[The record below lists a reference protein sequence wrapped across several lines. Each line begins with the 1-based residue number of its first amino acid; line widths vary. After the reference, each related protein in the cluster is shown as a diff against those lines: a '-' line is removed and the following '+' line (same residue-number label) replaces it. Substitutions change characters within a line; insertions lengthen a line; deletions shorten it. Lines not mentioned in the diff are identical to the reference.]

1 MPILHQNSAPIHR
14 MNREI
19 LRKTLSRFAGLHGQS
34 FNPALLKSGEAF
46 NHSYEKEDIGVFISD
61 LVLTAVRLEFSL
73 KINYLTEEQLRSA
86 LKEIPSPVLLLE
98 ESPEGWIPVIH
109 SLKEGGDLEAER
121 VLAHSIESIPGDNL
135 PFSRFYK
142 APSPDEIT
150 GEEKFVLITG
160 MAWKSLVSQFNRQD
174 GESRPLTPLR
184 RLMRLLGNERKDIG
198 YIYVY
203 AMIIGVISLS
213 LPIGIQSIINLISGG
228 MFTNSI
234 VVLISLVIV
243 GVLVSGGLQIMQM
256 TMVEILQRRIFAKAS
271 FELAFRIPRVRI
283 EKLAGY
289 YPPELMNRFFEV
301 VNIQKGLPKLL
312 IDMSAAVLQIIFG
325 LLLLSFYHPFF
336 VVFSLLMM
344 VMIYL
349 IFRLSGNKGL
359 ETSLKES
366 KFKYKTAEWFEELA
380 RTLSTFKLAGT
391 TNLPLEKTERFVN
404 NYLNYR
410 KKHFSILI
418 TQYGNILVFKT
429 LITGGILIIGTMLVV
444 DRQITLGQFVAS
456 ELVIII
462 VVGALEKIVLNID
475 VAYDLLTA
483 VEKLGQLTDFPLE
496 NHEGFVTKL
505 PSKRNALE
513 IELNDIHFRYPEAE
527 REALNG
533 LSVKIPAGSRFCI
546 AGYSESGKETL
557 SRLLGGLY
565 TDFEGIFT
573 INGVSYR
580 DIDLTHYRD
589 LVSKNFDR
597 SEILDGTI
605 LENIS
610 LGKPS
615 VKYNQVAAIIEQ
627 LGLMDEINRLPQGI
641 LTNLVGTGN
650 NLSANM
656 MEKII
661 LARCLVVNPG
671 LLIISYPVLLLEK
684 MERNQIYEILMDR
697 NADMTVCFVSNDE
710 ELMEACDQVIVLE
723 KGRLLASGTYAQIKP
738 YLPGH

>member
-1 MPILHQNSAPIHR
+1 MT
-14 MNREI
+14 REI
-19 LRKTLSRFAGLHGQS
+19 LRRTLSRFANLHSQS
-34 FNPALLKSGEAF
+34 FDPALLKSADTY
-46 NHSYEKEDIGVFISD
+46 NYSYADDEIEVFIND
-61 LVLTAVRLEFSL
+61 LILAAARLEFSL
-73 KINYLTEEQLRSA
+73 KANYLDEGQFTAA
-86 LKEIPSPVLLLE
+86 LKEIPSPVIYFE
-98 ESPEGWIPVIH
+98 HSPEGWIPVIH
-109 SLKEGGDLEAER
+109 SVSEDG
-121 VLAHSIESIPGDNL
+121 SIENERILAQGSERQKID
-135 PFSRFYK
+135 
-142 APSPDEIT
+142 APRLEGIVRCDDLSDDSS
-150 GEEKFVLITG
+150 GKKFLLITG
-160 MAWKSLVSQFNRQD
+160 LAWKSLVSHLDRHEGNAK
-174 GESRPLTPLR
+174 PLSPFK

-203 AMIIGVISLS
+203 AMIIGIISLS
-213 LPIGIQSIINLISGG
+213 LPIGIQAIINLVSGG

-283 EKLAGY
+283 EKIAGY

-312 IDMSAAVLQIIFG
+312 IDMSAAMLQIIFG

-336 VVFSLLMM
+336 VVFSLML
-344 VMIYL
+344 VALIYMIFK
-349 IFRLSGNKGL
+349 ISGSKGL

-366 KFKYKTAEWFEELA
+366 KYKYKTAEWFEELA

-391 TNLPLEKTERFVN
+391 TNLPLEKTEKFVN

-410 KKHFSILI
+410 KKHFGILVS
-418 TQYGNILVFKT
+418 QYGNILVFKT
-429 LITGGILIIGTMLVV
+429 LVTGGILILGTMLIV
-444 DRQITLGQFVAS
+444 DRKITLGQFVAS

-462 VVGALEKIVLNID
+462 VVGAVEKIVLNID

-483 VEKLGQLTDFPLE
+483 VEKLGQLTDFPIE
-496 NHEGFVTKL
+496 NHEGFVHKL
-505 PSKRNALE
+505 PGNRKALD
-513 IELNDIHFRYPEAE
+513 IELKDVHFSYPDSE

-533 LSVKIPAGSRFCI
+533 LSIRVPAGSRLCI

-557 SRLLGGLY
+557 ARLLGGLY
-565 TDFEGIFT
+565 TDFQGIFT
-573 INGVSYR
+573 INGVSFR
-580 DIDLTHYRD
+580 DIDLTYYRD

-597 SEILDGTI
+597 SEIIDGTI

-610 LGKPS
+610 LGKPT
-615 VKYNQVAAIIEQ
+615 VKYADVAAVLEK
-627 LGLMDEINRLPQGI
+627 LGLQDEINRLPNGV

-650 NLSANM
+650 NLSGNLL
-656 MEKII
+656 EKII

-684 MERNQIYEILMDR
+684 TERNALYELLMDR
-697 NADMTVCFVSNDE
+697 SGDMTVCFVSNDE
-710 ELMEACDQVIVLE
+710 DLMKACDQVVVLE
-723 KGRLLASGTYAQIKP
+723 NGRLIASGSYAQIQS

>member
-1 MPILHQNSAPIHR
+1 MT
-14 MNREI
+14 REI
-19 LRKTLSRFAGLHGQS
+19 LRTTLSRFATLHGQR
-34 FNPALLKSGEAF
+34 FNPALLKNAEGF
-46 NHSYEKEDIGVFISD
+46 NYSYEKGDIGVFIND
-61 LVLTAVRLEFSL
+61 LVLVATRLEFSL
-73 KINYLTEEQLRSA
+73 KVNYLTEQQLAAA
-86 LKEIPSPVLLLE
+86 LKEIPSPVLMFQD
-98 ESPEGWIPVIH
+98 SPEGWIPLIH
-109 SLKEGGDLEAER
+109 SLQENGEVEMER
-121 VLAHSIESIPGDNL
+121 MLAHL
-135 PFSRFYK
+135 PEKLPVASLDFSRLYK
-142 APSPDEIT
+142 TTSPEEIS
-150 GEEKFVLITG
+150 GENKFVLITG
-160 MAWKSLVSQFNRQD
+160 MAWKSLVSHFDRHEGNA
-174 GESRPLTPLR
+174 RPLSPFK

-198 YIYVY
+198 FIYVY

-312 IDMSAAVLQIIFG
+312 IDMSAATLQIIFG

-336 VVFSLLMM
+336 VVFSLLLL

-349 IFRLSGNKGL
+349 IFRISGNKGL

-410 KKHFSILI
+410 KKHFSILVS
-418 TQYGNILVFKT
+418 QYGNILVFKT
-429 LITGGILIIGTMLVV
+429 LVTGGILIIGTMLVV
-444 DRQITLGQFVAS
+444 DRKITLGQFVAS

-462 VVGALEKIVLNID
+462 VVSALEKIVLNID

-496 NHEGFVTKL
+496 NHEGFVKMI
-505 PSKRNALE
+505 PGNRNALA
-513 IELNDIHFRYPEAE
+513 IDFKDIHFRYPDADK
-527 REALNG
+527 EALHG
-533 LSVKIPAGSRFCI
+533 FSAQIPAGSRTCI

-557 SRLLGGLY
+557 ARLLGGLY
-565 TDFEGIFT
+565 TEFEGIFT
-573 INGVSYR
+573 VNGVSYR

-597 SEILDGTI
+597 SEIIDGTI

-610 LGKPS
+610 LAKPT
-615 VKYNQVAAIIEQ
+615 VKYADVAAVLEK
-627 LGLMDEINRLPQGI
+627 LGLMEDVNRLPQGL

-671 LLIISYPVLLLEK
+671 LLIVSYPVLLLEK
-684 MERNQIYEILMDR
+684 MERNAIYDLLMDR
-697 NADMTVCFVSNDE
+697 SSDMTVCFISNDE
-710 ELMEACDQVIVLE
+710 ELMQACDQVLVLE
-723 KGRLLASGTYAQIKP
+723 KGRLMTSGTYSQIQS